1 MIRLI
6 VGWTSGWKLAVSWW
20 MECPVRVRGVAVE
33 PVLALAVQRL

>member
-20 MECPVRVRGVAVE
+20 MVCPALVRGVAVE
-33 PVLALAVQRL
+33 PVLAPGVRRL

>member
-1 MIRLI
+1 MIRWI

-20 MECPVRVRGVAVE
+20 MECPARVRGVAVE